1 MEVGLIG
8 RLSVKT
14 GMRTSLIIQ
23 AHILADRQAR
33 LADAVIGQQIHLFIF
48 YSAPQPLDEDIVTP
62 GALAEAGTHSSEP
75 LGCDDV
81 LAVLYTG
88 ANQIVFAQRHRRK
101 YPAFIPQPRFY
112 SECAIK
118 TDWLG
123 LLKTLQ
129 AGMRS
134 VPSSQ
139 GSIWKPR
146 L

>member
-1 MEVGLIG
+1 M
-8 RLSVKT
+8 RSVIVIMLYKLLN
-14 GMRTSLIIQ
+14 SLPS
-23 AHILADRQAR
+23 RQKSFIC
-33 LADAVIGQQIHLFIF
+33 LNKNIFIF

-123 LLKTLQ
+123 RLKTLQ